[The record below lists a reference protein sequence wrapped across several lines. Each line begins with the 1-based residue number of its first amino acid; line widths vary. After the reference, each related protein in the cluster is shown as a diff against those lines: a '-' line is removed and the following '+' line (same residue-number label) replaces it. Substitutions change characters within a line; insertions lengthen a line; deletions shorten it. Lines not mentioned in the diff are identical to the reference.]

1 MRRNILNKQDFE
13 TIQEMKEKY
22 QILNEEKVRLEEMND
37 YLKKEKN
44 SMIERQNINLKMA
57 DMSKSLEIR

>member
-1 MRRNILNKQDFE
+1 MANSSMEKLKNSYRNMRRNILNKQDFE

-37 YLKKEKN
+37 YLKKKR
-44 SMIERQNINLKMA
+44 IA
-57 DMSKSLEIR
+57 